1 MSTRTAAW
9 LAWSMWTLSIGLTVL
24 SLWLLILN
32 FSHPNIPVYRYWA
45 EDTLL
50 AVGYSTVGAVAASYR
65 PWNPV
70 GWVLCSEHKVAPW
83 CAPDTG
89 VSCRICSLA
98 LGRNEGPV

>member
-70 GWVLCSEHKVAPW
+70 GWVLCSIGLVWGGPLHQRVCHLRAAGSARVAPG
-83 CAPDTG
+83 C
-89 VSCRICSLA
+89 
-98 LGRNEGPV
+98 